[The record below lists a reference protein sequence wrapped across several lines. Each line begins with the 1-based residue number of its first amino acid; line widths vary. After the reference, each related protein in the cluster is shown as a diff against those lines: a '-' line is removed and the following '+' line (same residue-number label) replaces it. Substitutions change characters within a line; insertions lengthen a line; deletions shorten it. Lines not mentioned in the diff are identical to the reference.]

1 MEYDEVCLN
10 YFLEHQSQ
18 LFDENVADSLEEAEA
33 FLEDCM
39 AVICDS
45 IKEVKQFLDES
56 GADVSGMSNHEI
68 EEAEEAGLLESV
80 IQESKRRLQEGNV
93 ALTSEVYY
101 EEKSLNGMSRAD
113 IEEIVLSQAQ
123 IILDE
128 LGLHDEVELIGARVY
143 GSRSREGLQTGF

>member
-39 AVICDS
+39 AVSCDS
-45 IKEVKQFLDES
+45 IIEVKQFLDES

-68 EEAEEAGLLESV
+68 EEAEEV
-80 IQESKRRLQEGNV
+80 F
-93 ALTSEVYY
+93 
-101 EEKSLNGMSRAD
+101 SLPDGRYL
-113 IEEIVLSQAQ
+113 V
-123 IILDE
+123 
-128 LGLHDEVELIGARVY
+128 VEA
-143 GSRSREGLQTGF
+143 

>member
-39 AVICDS
+39 AVICDN
-45 IKEVKQFLDES
+45 IKEVKQLLDES

-68 EEAEEAGLLESV
+68 EEAEEV
-80 IQESKRRLQEGNV
+80 F
-93 ALTSEVYY
+93 
-101 EEKSLNGMSRAD
+101 SLPDGRYL
-113 IEEIVLSQAQ
+113 V
-123 IILDE
+123 
-128 LGLHDEVELIGARVY
+128 VEA
-143 GSRSREGLQTGF
+143 

>member
-39 AVICDS
+39 AVICDN

-56 GADVSGMSNHEI
+56 GADVSGMSIMKLKKQKKYFHC
-68 EEAEEAGLLESV
+68 
-80 IQESKRRLQEGNV
+80 Q
-93 ALTSEVYY
+93 
-101 EEKSLNGMSRAD
+101 MAD
-113 IEEIVLSQAQ
+113 IWW
-123 IILDE
+123 
-128 LGLHDEVELIGARVY
+128 
-143 GSRSREGLQTGF
+143 